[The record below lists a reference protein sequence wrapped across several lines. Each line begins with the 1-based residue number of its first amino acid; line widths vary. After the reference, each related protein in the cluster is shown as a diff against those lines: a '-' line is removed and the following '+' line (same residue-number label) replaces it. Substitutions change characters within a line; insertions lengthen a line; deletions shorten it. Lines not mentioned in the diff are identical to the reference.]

1 MMKPETEKQWNE
13 LKKQFDARLQVLK
26 EESCKKMD
34 KIEDAH
40 KKDMRELDDMK
51 FVKLQELKQ
60 ERRALTDQ
68 YVSNRR
74 NEARILKKNILLLEA
89 ERQEAYAAFKA
100 AHRCEEDEV

>member
-1 MMKPETEKQWNE
+1 MKQETEKQWNE
-13 LKKQFDARLQVLK
+13 LKNQFNARLQTLK
-26 EESCKKMD
+26 EESCKKMEI
-34 KIEDAH
+34 IEDAY

-51 FVKLQELKQ
+51 FVKLRELKL

-100 AHRCEEDEV
+100 AHKDEEPEV